1 MRRLLRRSTL
11 ALVMVVVGLGAV
23 ASAGASALASGTI
36 TIAGKGTA
44 SIPGYS
50 GDGGPAISER
60 LYQPH
65 GVGVDGQ
72 GTPKVPTAKL
82 YDVRIT
88 SNLKTTWIDHG
99 CGGSCEDG
107 YSGTQL
113 RTLTVKG
120 LRVTFRDLG
129 FTLAGSIEVKGTK
142 TGVQTTAWDHQTRFC
157 EPEEPVVKTVTAVAV
172 LGGYDLK
179 RKSAATTLRINS
191 GPAGP
196 PKGDPITCS
205 SNVQIVPVAA
215 RISGSLVGG
224 QLTDSYVSLA
234 IKVAKAANGKLGF
247 PLNRITSGQG
257 FTLTLSG
264 KSVSNQEDV
273 KLKKQET
280 VTTGSVRIVFT
291 PRARA

>member
-1 MRRLLRRSTL
+1 MSRATILTT
-11 ALVMVVVGLGAV
+11 VVAIVV
-23 ASAGASALASGTI
+23 AAGSADS
-36 TIAGKGTA
+36 
-44 SIPGYS
+44 
-50 GDGGPAISER
+50 GPAAPIATS
-60 LYQPH
+60 
-65 GVGVDGQ
+65 
-72 GTPKVPTAKL
+72 KVPTPKL

-99 CGGSCEDG
+99 CGEGCEDG

-129 FTLAGSIEVKGTK
+129 FTLAGNIEVKGTK
-142 TGVQTTAWDHQTRFC
+142 TGVQTTAWDHRTRFC
-157 EPEEPVVKTVTAVAV
+157 KPEKPVVKTPTAVQV
-172 LGGYDLK
+172 FGGYAAPAKK
-179 RKSAATTLRINS
+179 RGELRINS

-196 PKGDPITCS
+196 PKGDSVSCS

-215 RISGSLVGG
+215 RIGGSLVRG
-224 QLTDSYVSLA
+224 QITDSYASLA
-234 IKVAKAANGKLGF
+234 VTFANRAEGKLGF
-247 PLNRITSGQG
+247 PLDRMTAGKA

-291 PRARA
+291 PRAR

>member
-1 MRRLLRRSTL
+1 
-11 ALVMVVVGLGAV
+11 
-23 ASAGASALASGTI
+23 
-36 TIAGKGTA
+36 
-44 SIPGYS
+44 
-50 GDGGPAISER
+50 
-60 LYQPH
+60 
-65 GVGVDGQ
+65 
-72 GTPKVPTAKL
+72 
-82 YDVRIT
+82 
-88 SNLKTTWIDHG
+88 
-99 CGGSCEDG
+99 
-107 YSGTQL
+107 
-113 RTLTVKG
+113 
-120 LRVTFRDLG
+120 
-129 FTLAGSIEVKGTK
+129 
-142 TGVQTTAWDHQTRFC
+142 
-157 EPEEPVVKTVTAVAV
+157 VTAVAV
-172 LGGYDLK
+172 LGGYDLR

-196 PKGDPITCS
+196 PKGDPVTCS

-215 RISGSLVGG
+215 RIGGSLVGG

>member
-1 MRRLLRRSTL
+1 MSRATILT
-11 ALVMVVVGLGAV
+11 ALFAIVV
-23 ASAGASALASGTI
+23 SAGSAASGRAAP
-36 TIAGKGTA
+36 IA
-44 SIPGYS
+44 
-50 GDGGPAISER
+50 
-60 LYQPH
+60 
-65 GVGVDGQ
+65 
-72 GTPKVPTAKL
+72 TPKVPTPKV

-99 CGGSCEDG
+99 CGMSCEDG

-120 LRVTFRDLG
+120 LRVTFRDMG
-129 FTLAGSIEVKGTK
+129 FTLAGVIETQGRKAGLE
-142 TGVQTTAWDHQTRFC
+142 TTTWDHRTRFC
-157 EPEEPVVKTVTAVAV
+157 GPEKPVVKTPTAVRVSTRYA
-172 LGGYDLK
+172 LPGK
-179 RKSAATTLRINS
+179 TFAAEPLRINS

-205 SNVQIVPVAA
+205 SNAQIVPVAA
-215 RISGSLVGG
+215 RIGGSLVGG

-234 IKVAKAANGKLGF
+234 IKPARTAGGKLGF
-247 PLNRITSGQG
+247 PLDRMTAGKG

-273 KLKKQET
+273 KLKRQET

-291 PRARA
+291 LRARA